1 MPWSELLL
9 LINTRHRMLEICQ
22 RGGSTFAGKQCES
35 TSSMCRAK
43 NQSSTRRQRLKLCL
57 LGIWEPQYL
66 RKKKKKW
73 ADFDEISGFSWN
85 GSPDRLINAV
95 WPWEICLPILLFRKI
110 IFNSQLTVSIPRKPV
125 SWRMR
130 KYCTEDPFL
139 FFFNSLKEMS
149 NVKGW

>member
-9 LINTRHRMLEICQ
+9 LINTRHRMPEICQ

-43 NQSSTRRQRLKLCL
+43 SQSSTRRQRLKLCL

-66 RKKKKKW
+66 RKKKKW
-73 ADFDEISGFSWN
+73 ADFDEIEDF
-85 GSPDRLINAV
+85 PEMAV
-95 WPWEICLPILLFRKI
+95 LTDWPMQCDHEKSTSQYLRKI

-130 KYCTEDPFL
+130 NYCTEDPFL
-139 FFFNSLKEMS
+139 FFFSFPER
-149 NVKGW
+149 NVKC